1 MEVILKENVE
11 SLGKIGDVIR
21 VKTGFARNYLIPR
34 GLAVEADSR
43 NVELLKAQRDSVR
56 KKAEKRRKEAEGI
69 KGVIE
74 SAVCRI
80 QARAGE
86 QGKLFGSVTG
96 RDIEENMKAQ
106 GIAVDR
112 KTIQFEEAI
121 KSLGEFTVD
130 VKLPSAV
137 TARLKVIVVAEE

>member
-56 KKAEKRRKEAEGI
+56 KKRRRGERKRRE
-69 KGVIE
+69 
-74 SAVCRI
+74 
-80 QARAGE
+80 
-86 QGKLFGSVTG
+86 
-96 RDIEENMKAQ
+96 
-106 GIAVDR
+106 
-112 KTIQFEEAI
+112 
-121 KSLGEFTVD
+121 
-130 VKLPSAV
+130 
-137 TARLKVIVVAEE
+137 